1 MKIEFQRLENLGWR
15 LPPLNSKELFM
26 PSQIDE
32 SKISFPA
39 KNYDSNETNEEA
51 SGFWAYER
59 AQLIAEMLHI
69 HGIATLWEVG
79 AGNGNAA
86 IPLRN
91 LGFNVLPVEPLQ
103 SGAITLQKNGFATFC
118 STLEE
123 LNLPADSID
132 AIGAF
137 DVLEH
142 LETPQLLLSE
152 IFRVLKPGGVFVCS
166 VPAYQWLFSDFD
178 VSIGHYR
185 RYSKK
190 LIEESLRRSGFTSIS
205 TRYLFGFLVPVAF
218 ILRRVIPHIPKKR
231 KKERNNNPSGSSS
244 THLNKLSF
252 LVRSIVAVEKKL
264 QLQLGLSL
272 FSIGVKPGK

>member
-1 MKIEFQRLENLGWR
+1 MQIEFQRLEKLGWQI
-15 LPPLNSKELFM
+15 PAVDSMGLFM

-32 SKISFPA
+32 SNISFPA
-39 KNYDSNETNEEA
+39 ENYDANETNEEA
-51 SGFWAYER
+51 SGFWAFQR
-59 AQLIAEMLHI
+59 ALLIAEMLHA
-69 HGIATLWEVG
+69 HGVATLWEVG

-91 LGFNVLPVEPLQ
+91 LSFNVIPVEPLK
-103 SGAITLQKNGFATFC
+103 SGAITLQKNDFATFC

-123 LNLPADSID
+123 LKLPADSIE

-142 LETPQLLLSE
+142 LENPHCLLSE

-190 LIEESLRRSGFTSIS
+190 LIEESICRLGFTSIS
-205 TRYLFGFLVPVAF
+205 SRYLFGFLVPIAF
-218 ILRRVIPHIPKKR
+218 ILRKVFPFFVRKHNKDRV
-231 KKERNNNPSGSSS
+231 NNPGGSNSR
-244 THLNKLSF
+244 NFNRLSF
-252 LVRSIVAVEKKL
+252 VLKLLVVVEKKL
-264 QLQLGLSL
+264 HLRYGLSL
-272 FSIGVKPGK
+272 FSIGVKPGI